1 LTYKEHGVAD
11 EPLKVGDRLGSRI
24 PKRLEMKEA
33 YRSIDDPGFP
43 RFLGGFLGC
52 RIEKEEAKKVIRLDS
67 KP

>member
-11 EPLKVGDRLGSRI
+11 EPLKVRDRLGSRI

-33 YRSIDDPGFP
+33 YRSIDNPGFP
-43 RFLGGFLGC
+43 FLGGFLRC
-52 RIEKEEAKKVIRLDS
+52 RIEKKEAKTVIRLDS